1 MLHAILKT
9 LHVLGVILW
18 IGGMAFSQ
26 FSLRPS
32 LVLLDA
38 PARVKLMHEVFRRFF
53 AIATVASLV
62 VVISGAWMMGQL
74 AQANIEPPPA
84 WKAMA
89 VLGVVMLV
97 VFGYVRAVLF
107 RRLGDAVERQDWPAG
122 AAVLASIRRCIIANL
137 ALGLSIIVIVLGP
150 TA

>member
-32 LVLLDA
+32 LVLLEG
-38 PARVKLMHEVFRRFF
+38 PVRVKLMHEVFRRFF

-62 VVISGAWMMGQL
+62 VVGSGAWMMGL
-74 AQANIEPPPA
+74 VAEAHIDPPAA

-89 VLGVVMLV
+89 VLGVAMLV
-97 VFGYVRAVLF
+97 IFGYVRAVLF
-107 RRLGDAVERQDWPAG
+107 RRLEAAVRHEDWPAG
-122 AAVLASIRRCIIANL
+122 AAALAGIRRCIIANL
-137 ALGLSIIVIVLGP
+137 AIGLSIIVIVLGP
-150 TA
+150 AA